1 MKCKKKAMLRV
12 TFTAV
17 VIATGT
23 PVMAQPLIDPVVV
36 ADKACAA
43 FNNPS
48 MPQSVKDGMRE
59 RIYGPLAGPL
69 PAGATDDF
77 KAMWEGYALVRERG
91 CGLP

>member
-1 MKCKKKAMLRV
+1 MIRFA
-12 TFTAV
+12 FTAAA
-17 VIATGT
+17 IAMGASA
-23 PVMAQPLIDPVVV
+23 MAQAVIDPVVV

-48 MPQSVKDGMRE
+48 MPQTVKDGMRK

-69 PAGATDDF
+69 PAGADDDF

>member
-1 MKCKKKAMLRV
+1 MIRV
-12 TFTAV
+12 TFTAAV
-17 VIATGT
+17 LALAT
-23 PVMAQPLIDPVVV
+23 PAMAQLIVDPVVV

-43 FNNPS
+43 LNNPS
-48 MPQSVKDGMRE
+48 MPQTVKDEMRE

-91 CGLP
+91 CGKP

>member
-1 MKCKKKAMLRV
+1 MKVIIRI
-12 TFTAV
+12 TFTAA
-17 VIATGT
+17 VIVIGT
-23 PVMAQPLIDPVVV
+23 PVMAQPVIDPVVV

-43 FNNPS
+43 FSNPS
-48 MPQSVKDGMRE
+48 MPQTVKDGMRK

-91 CGLP
+91 CGKP